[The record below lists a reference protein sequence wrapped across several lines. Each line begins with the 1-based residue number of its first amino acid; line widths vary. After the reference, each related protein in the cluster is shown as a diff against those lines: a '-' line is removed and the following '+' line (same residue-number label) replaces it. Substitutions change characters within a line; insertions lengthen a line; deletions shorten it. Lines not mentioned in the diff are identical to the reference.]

1 MAAAN
6 GAIVSAVLRRLR
18 KRAGSTR
25 LSLWA
30 FLLWLVAAQLA
41 ALLGTFELARL
52 WL

>member
-1 MAAAN
+1 VARTRTTRGRA
-6 GAIVSAVLRRLR
+6 RRQ
-18 KRAGSTR
+18 
-25 LSLWA
+25 LSVWT

>member
-1 MAAAN
+1 
-6 GAIVSAVLRRLR
+6 VSAVLRRLSR
-18 KRAGSTR
+18 RTGPTQ

>member
-1 MAAAN
+1 MP
-6 GAIVSAVLRRLR
+6 SSRM
-18 KRAGSTR
+18 KRAKPR
-25 LSLWA
+25 RQLSVWS